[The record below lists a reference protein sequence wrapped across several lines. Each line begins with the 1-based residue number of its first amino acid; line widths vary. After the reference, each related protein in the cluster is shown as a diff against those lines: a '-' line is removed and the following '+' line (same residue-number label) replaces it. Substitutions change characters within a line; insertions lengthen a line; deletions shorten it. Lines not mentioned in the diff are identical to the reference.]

1 MLNTKKR
8 LTDVGRFFIH
18 LPEQNKFMKKILS
31 IFSLFFLTTCFAQ
44 TEGYSRNIDG
54 SQTFYKIYG
63 KGEPLLI
70 INGGPGMNSNG
81 FEALAKKLS
90 EKYQTILYDQRGTGK
105 SVLKELNVETIN
117 MKLMAEDIE
126 SLRKHL
132 KIEKWSI
139 LGHSFGGIM
148 VAHYATMYPESIKKI
163 IFSASGGID
172 LDLRE
177 YASANITSK
186 LSRIERDSLNYYS
199 SKIAAGDTSK
209 KTLLGRGRALAPAY
223 LYNKKHVPILAE
235 RLTQG
240 NSRINELVWE
250 DLDKIKFDCK
260 PKLKNFNQPVLIIQ
274 GKQDVIKSETA
285 EIAHKVLQ
293 NSKVVYLDN
302 CGHYGWLDA
311 EEEYFTSLFNFLKS

>member
-1 MLNTKKR
+1 
-8 LTDVGRFFIH
+8 
-18 LPEQNKFMKKILS
+18 MKEVQLL
-31 IFSLFFLTTCFAQ
+31 FSLLFLTSCFSQ
-44 TEGYSRNIDG
+44 TEGYSPNVDG

-63 KGEPLLI
+63 KGEPLLV

-81 FEALAKKLS
+81 FETLAKKLG

-105 SVLKELNVETIN
+105 TVLKELNSETVN

-132 KIEKWSI
+132 NIEKWSI

-148 VAHYATMYPESIKKI
+148 AAHYATIYPKNIDKI

-172 LDLRE
+172 LGLTK
-177 YASANITSK
+177 YASANIYSK
-186 LSRIERDSLNYYS
+186 LTKTERDSLTYYNA
-199 SKIAAGDTSK
+199 KIDKGDNSK
-209 KTLLGRGRALAPAY
+209 KTQLGRGRALASAY
-223 LYNKKHVPILAE
+223 LYNKKYVPILAE

-240 NSRINELVWE
+240 NSTINTLVWD
-250 DLDKIKFDCK
+250 DLQKIKFDCK

-274 GKQDVIKSETA
+274 GKQDIIKPETA
-285 EIAHKVLQ
+285 EIAHSVLK
-293 NSKVVYLDN
+293 NSKVVLLDK

-311 EEEYFTSLFNFLKS
+311 EEEYFKALFDFLKS